1 MKVLS
6 IGNSF
11 SQDAHRWLHTMAAY
25 DGVELETVNLYIG
38 GCSLQM
44 HWDNLR
50 ENLPAYDLERNG
62 GPTEGKI
69 SIADAL
75 KLEAWDVVTLQ
86 QASPD
91 CGFYE
96 SYQPYLRDLTA
107 FVRETCPGARLYF
120 HQTWAYEPDSDHP
133 HFSNYGCDQQKMY
146 DAIIAAS
153 EAAAQRIGAGLI
165 PAGRLIQRLRT
176 TVPEFDYPNGGLSLC
191 RDGYHLSY
199 DYGRFAAAGLWLRVL
214 TGKTLSVTEFEG
226 FDSGLLEKI
235 NTAVN
240 EEEL

>member
-1 MKVLS
+1 MIKILA

-11 SQDAHRWLHTMAAY
+11 SQDAHRWLHTMAEY
-25 DGVELETVNLYIG
+25 DGAQLETVNLYIG

-62 GPTEGKI
+62 GPAEGKI

-75 KLEAWDVVTLQ
+75 RMEKWDVVTLQ

-107 FVRETCPGARLYF
+107 TLPGAISR
-120 HQTWAYEPDSDHP
+120 TATGMIAC
-133 HFSNYGCDQQKMY
+133 FSSRRPVCTRRSGYTRPSTQKLP
-146 DAIIAAS
+146 S
-153 EAAAQRIGAGLI
+153 
-165 PAGRLIQRLRT
+165 
-176 TVPEFDYPNGGLSLC
+176 F
-191 RDGYHLSY
+191 
-199 DYGRFAAAGLWLRVL
+199 
-214 TGKTLSVTEFEG
+214 GKSPK
-226 FDSGLLEKI
+226 SPP
-235 NTAVN
+235 
-240 EEEL
+240 